1 MVMSLMIHVTDALG
15 SSAAGGAGHGPKLS
29 FSIPNSMIWI
39 SAAGHGI
46 VKFSILPGVEYGS
59 YAYFSLMSFG
69 LMPYIDLNRLKWAN
83 TTSEQNLNVCE
94 LSSD

>member
-1 MVMSLMIHVTDALG
+1 MMRDNCA
-15 SSAAGGAGHGPKLS
+15 

-46 VKFSILPGVEYGS
+46 FKFSILPDDGS
-59 YAYFSLMSFG
+59 YACVGLMSFG

>member
-46 VKFSILPGVEYGS
+46 FKFSILPDDGS
-59 YAYFSLMSFG
+59 YACVGLMS
-69 LMPYIDLNRLKWAN
+69 LA
-83 TTSEQNLNVCE
+83 
-94 LSSD
+94 